1 MPSKSAEH
9 IAYTRLT
16 DKHIENYLKNRSFT
30 IKPSDH
36 DHADHII
43 KLHYKTKKNLS
54 KLNRNLN
61 SQKGTRIT
69 PDDLHDLQVHD
80 GNGFFDSIKKITSNP
95 IAKTVL
101 KSVTPVAANLISS
114 QVKNFTGS
122 DSLANVSKKLINDGS
137 KELTSGKGFNFNN
150 IMKSKITKGIV
161 KSVAPVAANLISSQV
176 KNFTGS
182 DSLANVSKNL
192 INEGSK
198 ELTSGQGIK
207 YIRSGGSFA
216 ALGSGAKIKSKSG
229 GNVKLNSAVEN
240 QQFLGIGHNAPDF
253 SNPNPHIQRMQ
264 HVRSF
269 RKSNGIV
276 M

>member
-61 SQKGTRIT
+61 GKKGTRIT
-69 PDDLHDLQVHD
+69 PDDLHDMQIHD
-80 GNGFFDSIKKITSNP
+80 GSGFFDSIKKIASNP
-95 IAKTVL
+95 IAKTIV
-101 KSVTPVAANLISS
+101 KSVTPIASNLISQ
-114 QVKNFTGS
+114 QVKNITGS
-122 DSLANVSKKLINDGS
+122 DALSNVSKNLINDGS
-137 KELTSGKGFNFNN
+137 KEMIGKGFNFNN
-150 IMKSKITKGIV
+150 IMKSKITKGII
-161 KSVAPVAANLISSQV
+161 KSVAPVASNLISQQV
-176 KNFTGS
+176 KNLTGS

-229 GNVKLNSAVEN
+229 GNVKLNSLDS
-240 QQFLGIGHNAPDF
+240 QQFLGIGHNNPDF